1 MIELLYQ
8 LLNQVGFTHPLHP
21 AVTHLPM
28 GMTMGAFIFGV
39 AALKWEALV
48 KTARHCV
55 VVGLIFIPPT
65 MITGVLDWQ
74 HFYDGEWFPQ
84 IIIKLVLAVV
94 LFFLLLGS
102 LKASSGE
109 GQPSRLSIVVYALCL
124 LTAIGLGF
132 TAGEIQYG

>member
-28 GMTMGAFIFGV
+28 GMSMGAFIFGV
-39 AALKWEALV
+39 AALKYEALAR
-48 KTARHCV
+48 TARHCA

-65 MITGVLDWQ
+65 MIAGILDWQ
-74 HFYDGEWFPQ
+74 HFYDGDWSSH
-84 IIIKLVLAVV
+84 IIIKFILAFV

-109 GQPSRLSIVVYALCL
+109 GQPSRLSIVIYALCL